1 MEADHA
7 AEELLTSRKHLEN
20 ARSFMLALLL
30 LVVIA
35 AIHLIWTCV
44 SISSAS
50 QALADRQQG
59 SAFLRDE
66 ELSLSRYLVNGDP
79 KELTKIEFTQRE
91 LRELAAKNSSFEPL
105 VDLEDSWYVNFAQP
119 LIRQRKQMDAGTG
132 TPADLEARYTLLT
145 FEQKW
150 NLDQINASEAKNRS
164 EAERLRRDID
174 HMVNVRVSI
183 AVFIAIGAMLVA
195 LLGLRTVT
203 ALRQAETWAADASSH
218 E

>member
-7 AEELLTSRKHLEN
+7 KELLASRKHLEN
-20 ARSFMLALLL
+20 AGSFMLVLLL

-35 AIHLIWTCV
+35 AVHLIWTCV

-66 ELSLSRYLVNGDP
+66 ELALCGYLLNGDP
-79 KELTKIEFTQRE
+79 KELTKIESTQRE
-91 LRELAAKNSSFEPL
+91 LRELAGKNSSFESL
-105 VDLEDSWYVNFAQP
+105 VDLEDRWYVNFAQP

-132 TPADLEARYTLLT
+132 TPADLEARYILLT
-145 FEQKW
+145 FEQKS
-150 NLDQINASEAKNRS
+150 NLDQISASEAKNRS
-164 EAERLRRDID
+164 AAEKLRRDID

-183 AVFIAIGAMLVA
+183 AVFIAICAMLVA

-203 ALRQAETWAADASSH
+203 ALRQAATWAADSLSR

>member
-1 MEADHA
+1 
-7 AEELLTSRKHLEN
+7 
-20 ARSFMLALLL
+20 MLALLL

-59 SAFLRDE
+59 STFLRDE
-66 ELSLSRYLVNGDP
+66 ELALHRYLLNGNPD
-79 KELTKIEFTQRE
+79 ELTKIELAQRE
-91 LRELAAKNSSFEPL
+91 LRELARKNPSFESL
-105 VDLEDSWYVNFAQP
+105 VDREDNWYVNYAQP
-119 LIRQRKQMDAGTG
+119 LIRKGQELFQGKATSAEMQILHLQLYAAQAPNRS
-132 TPADLEARYTLLT
+132 
-145 FEQKW
+145 
-150 NLDQINASEAKNRS
+150 QINAMEAKNRS
-164 EAERLRRDID
+164 EADRLRRDID

-203 ALRQAETWAADASSH
+203 ALRQAASWAADT
-218 E
+218 

>member
-1 MEADHA
+1 MGSDHA

-20 ARSFMLALLL
+20 ARAFMLVLLL

-59 SAFLRDE
+59 SRFLRDE
-66 ELSLSRYLVNGDP
+66 QLALRGYLLNGDAE
-79 KELTKIEFTQRE
+79 ELTKIEFTQRE
-91 LRELAAKNSSFEPL
+91 LRELAGKNSSFEPL

-119 LIRQRKQMDAGTG
+119 LIRQRKQLDSGTG
-132 TPADLEARYTLLT
+132 TLADLEARYRLLS
-145 FEQKW
+145 FEQRS
-150 NLDQINASEAKNRS
+150 NLSQIIAAEAKNTS
-164 EAERLRRDID
+164 EAEKLGRDID

-183 AVFIAIGAMLVA
+183 AVFLAIGAMLVA

-203 ALRQAETWAADASSH
+203 ALRQTAT
-218 E
+218 

>member
-7 AEELLTSRKHLEN
+7 AEELLSSRKHQEN

-66 ELSLSRYLVNGDP
+66 ELALRGYLLNGDP
-79 KELTKIEFTQRE
+79 EELTKIELTQRE
-91 LRELAAKNSSFEPL
+91 LRELAAKNSSFQPL
-105 VDLEDSWYVNFAQP
+105 VDLEDSWNVNFAQP
-119 LIRQRKQMDAGTG
+119 LIRERKQVDAGTG
-132 TPADLEARYTLLT
+132 TLADLQARYRLLASEQQLNRAQILAAEAR
-145 FEQKW
+145 
-150 NLDQINASEAKNRS
+150 NRS
-164 EAERLRRDID
+164 DAEKLRGYID
-174 HMVNVRVSI
+174 YLVKVR
-183 AVFIAIGAMLVA
+183 
-195 LLGLRTVT
+195 
-203 ALRQAETWAADASSH
+203 
-218 E
+218 

>member
-35 AIHLIWTCV
+35 AIHLIWTGI

-66 ELSLSRYLVNGDP
+66 ELALRGYLLNGDP
-79 KELTKIEFTQRE
+79 EELTKIEFTQRE
-91 LRELAAKNSSFEPL
+91 LRELAGKHSSFEPL

-132 TPADLEARYTLLT
+132 TPADLEARYILLT
-145 FEQKW
+145 LEQKS

-164 EAERLRRDID
+164 EAEKLRRDID

-183 AVFIAIGAMLVA
+183 AVFVAISAMVVA

-203 ALRQAETWAADASSH
+203 ALRQATTWAADTLSH

>member
-7 AEELLTSRKHLEN
+7 AEELLTSQKHLEN

-59 SAFLRDE
+59 STFLRDE
-66 ELSLSRYLVNGDP
+66 ELALRGYLLTGDSG
-79 KELTKIEFTQRE
+79 ELTKIEFTQRE
-91 LRELAAKNSSFEPL
+91 LRELAGKNSSFESL

-119 LIRQRKQMDAGTG
+119 LIRERKQLDAGTG
-132 TPADLEARYTLLT
+132 TPADLEARYRLLA
-145 FEQKW
+145 FEQKS
-150 NLDQINASEAKNRS
+150 NLDQIVASEAKNRS
-164 EAERLRRDID
+164 EAEKLRRDID
-174 HMVNVRVSI
+174 RMVNVRVSI
-183 AVFIAIGAMLVA
+183 AIFIAICAMLVA

-203 ALRQAETWAADASSH
+203 ALRQAATWAADTLSH

>member
-44 SISSAS
+44 SMSTAS

-66 ELSLSRYLVNGDP
+66 ELALRGYLAELSYCCGWY
-79 KELTKIEFTQRE
+79 I
-91 LRELAAKNSSFEPL
+91 PL
-105 VDLEDSWYVNFAQP
+105 M
-119 LIRQRKQMDAGTG
+119 I
-132 TPADLEARYTLLT
+132 TLLT
-145 FEQKW
+145 
-150 NLDQINASEAKNRS
+150 
-164 EAERLRRDID
+164 RR
-174 HMVNVRVSI
+174 
-183 AVFIAIGAMLVA
+183 
-195 LLGLRTVT
+195 
-203 ALRQAETWAADASSH
+203 
-218 E
+218 